1 MCPVTPVTAPADDPP
16 RAATVDSTGT
26 GAGTAAVATVSPR
39 TTAPVIAAQAE
50 ASASRVRATLRPGTV
65 VVARDDHTVQV
76 GLAPD
81 RAVVVDAPAT
91 VGARSLSALLRGLEG
106 GAPLDDVAARAGIDA
121 AGMATVARILVHL
134 ADLDHLRLDPPEP
147 GTATDADAH
156 ATGSTQRPAPV
167 RRVHILGVGQISE
180 VLRGPLSVN
189 GCRVTTGPSPGLT
202 LDAERPPWFRRGV
215 APDLVILTGTV
226 SVDPVVTTALARSG
240 QTHMHVYCRDGRVV
254 VGPTV
259 VPGVTPCLRC
269 TDLYRARRD
278 PRWPFVA
285 AQLIGHSPEAA
296 VPALTAA
303 AALVLAEVAASREA
317 RTRLQTIG
325 ATVEINPSEGLWRR
339 LEWQADAACDCG
351 AAPHDRPL
359 S

>member
-1 MCPVTPVTAPADDPP
+1 MTPVTAPADDPP

-303 AALVLAEVAASREA
+303 AALVLAEVAASREP

-351 AAPHDRPL
+351 AAPHVRPL